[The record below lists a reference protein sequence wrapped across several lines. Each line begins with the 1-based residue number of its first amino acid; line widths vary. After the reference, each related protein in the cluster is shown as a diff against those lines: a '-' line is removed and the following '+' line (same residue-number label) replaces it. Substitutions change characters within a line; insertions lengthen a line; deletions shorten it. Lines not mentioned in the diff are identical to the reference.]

1 MLTGMYGLFCGVWA
15 KQGGWR
21 TLGVRNC
28 STSVCMKLLPCLR
41 GTCHKGD
48 IQKLKLLWDKV
59 SRASPRRLHK
69 AIHLPSRN
77 WIYVDTGFYSGQTS
91 HLNMK
96 VLTFAKDENM
106 RFLLN
111 PC

>member
-28 STSVCMKLLPCLR
+28 STSVCMKLLPCSR

-59 SRASPRRLHK
+59 YLCNVDW
-69 AIHLPSRN
+69 LGRN
-77 WIYVDTGFYSGQTS
+77 WSCQST
-91 HLNMK
+91 L
-96 VLTFAKDENM
+96 VLDNLAQKESPGEKNENPGSSD
-106 RFLLN
+106 FLYI
-111 PC
+111 